1 MQLNLEQRWTWVRSI
16 RGVGSVRLGWV
27 GLSNSFF
34 LYFFLG
40 WVGLDPDV
48 KFQSKRKIEQIRW
61 PNCVTVHPDS
71 SVRVMSVDYRDVN
84 DKSD

>member
-1 MQLNLEQRWTWVRSI
+1 MDMGQVHPWS
-16 RGVGSVRLGWV
+16 GFGSVGLGR

-61 PNCVTVHPDS
+61 PNCVTVHPDA
-71 SVRVMSVDYRDVN
+71 
-84 DKSD
+84 